1 MRSSPAEPQAG
12 PAPGPAPARAV
23 PPPPPREPLRVA
35 LAIQLRTLEALAV
48 RFLVTRYG
56 RENIGFVWAILE
68 PMLLCIAVMLLWSV
82 AKPTYE
88 HGIHVVGLVLTGYMP
103 LTLWRH
109 LSNAGVHGL
118 RQSKNLRYHR
128 NVTYLDAIVSRL
140 ALEFVT
146 TTAALI
152 VATSALMI
160 IGLVEP
166 IHDYGLV
173 LAGWLLMGALGFGF
187 GLFLAGLTE
196 LSETAE
202 KFVQPIQYIIVPIS
216 GVFFMVG
223 WLPQAGR
230 ELIVWVPHVHSYEAI
245 RAGFFG
251 SSVRTYEDL
260 GYGFGWALSATA
272 FGFIMIRL
280 VRDRVR

>member
-1 MRSSPAEPQAG
+1 MPSNATEPRAEPPLG
-12 PAPGPAPARAV
+12 PVPERA
-23 PPPPPREPLRVA
+23 PPPPPAREPLRAA
-35 LAIQLRTLEALAV
+35 LRLQVRTIEALAV

-68 PMLLCIAVMLLWSV
+68 PMFLCAAVMLLWSL
-82 AKPTYE
+82 AKPAYQ
-88 HGIHVVGLVLTGYMP
+88 HGLHVVGLTLTGYMP

-109 LSNAGVHGL
+109 LSNAGVHAL

-128 NVTYLDAIVSRL
+128 NITYLDAIVSRL

-152 VATSALMI
+152 VATSTLMI
-160 IGLVEP
+160 VGIVEP

-173 LAGWLLMGALGFGF
+173 LAGWLLMGALAFGF

-202 KFVQPIQYIIVPIS
+202 KFIQPMQYMIVPLS
-216 GVFFMVG
+216 GVFFMVS
-223 WLPQAGR
+223 WLPQKAR
-230 ELIVWVPHVHSYEAI
+230 ELIVWVPQVHSYEAI

-251 SSVRTYEDL
+251 PSVRTYEDL
-260 GYGFGWALSATA
+260 GYGFGWALAITA
-272 FGFIMIRL
+272 VGIL
-280 VRDRVR
+280 VMELARDRVR